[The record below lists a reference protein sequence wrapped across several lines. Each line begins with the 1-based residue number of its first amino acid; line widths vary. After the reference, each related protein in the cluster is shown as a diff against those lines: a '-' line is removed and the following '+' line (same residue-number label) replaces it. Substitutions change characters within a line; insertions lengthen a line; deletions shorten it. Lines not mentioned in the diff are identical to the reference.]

1 MDVFLP
7 FKLLQTF
14 VQNGA
19 TNGYNVICNK
29 QYKRGAEMHSA
40 TLSGKSEKE
49 NIAANFNDILNVK
62 PVIGKEIINHNK
74 VKNEDS
80 VKYNPNKG
88 KCRQYKE

>member
-14 VQNGA
+14 VQNGV
-19 TNGYNVICNK
+19 TNGYNTICNK
-29 QYKRGAEMHSA
+29 LYKRGAEMHSA

-62 PVIGKEIINHNK
+62 PVIG
-74 VKNEDS
+74 NEMPS
-80 VKYNPNKG
+80 
-88 KCRQYKE
+88 